1 MCGISGLVNCGDSE
15 TLGRMTAIQAH
26 RGPDDAG
33 LSRNKETVLAC

>member
-1 MCGISGLVNCGDSE
+1 MCGISGRVNCRDSE
-15 TLGRMTAIQAH
+15 TLERTVIQAH